1 MLQAMELLVEKVISS
16 VGGVQLGPGD
26 ALRRLMEAV
35 AGGILLPG
43 GPGLADPCEKDTP
56 DAAGQLTPQQSEDI
70 TSSAQYALRL
80 IAYRQVSI
88 TTHFIGRCHELQ
100 SPIKNELP

>member
-1 MLQAMELLVEKVISS
+1 MELLVEKVISS

-56 DAAGQLTPQQSEDI
+56 DAAGSLTPQQSEDI

-80 IAYRQVSI
+80 IAYRQVRK
-88 TTHFIGRCHELQ
+88 TTSKTLF
-100 SPIKNELP
+100 